1 MTEKDFTE
9 LKNRIEAVRP
19 KLRGISSHE
28 EVLENRMINR
38 FLTILEEYY
47 QEQKSEEKP
56 FYRFIN

>member
-19 KLRGISSHE
+19 QLRGISSHE
-28 EVLENRMINR
+28 DVMENRMINR

-47 QEQKSEEKP
+47 QEQKS
-56 FYRFIN
+56 